1 MALASLN
8 VPQKADTPLRLSLS
22 VSLAGAARPG
32 ASRLFLL
39 CVGIAMSSSALVCA
53 SPPSSGSGA
62 SKSVA
67 PWPGRRTLSL
77 SLSLSFSLSLFHRS
91 GFTCPREGSV
101 GIEECGEELGADGS
115 RARVGESGSAT
126 SMGCGWRSSDA
137 ELDSWRAAEVTCW
150 EWGGVEEVEDGCD
163 PVWGIHG
170 AVDGSYDSEDGF
182 GRKPGSVGEEGDGMA
197 VRMALV
203 LVKFSAATAANYSAA
218 GSEQLHTK
226 AASQASGAQQWAV
239 YRFWGPY

>member
-8 VPQKADTPLRLSLS
+8 VPQKVDTPLRLSLS

-77 SLSLSFSLSLFHRS
+77 SLSLSFIAAALHAL
-91 GFTCPREGSV
+91 GS
-101 GIEECGEELGADGS
+101 IEECGEELGADGS

-126 SMGCGWRSSDA
+126 SMGWGWGSSDA
-137 ELDSWRAAEVTCW
+137 ELDSWRAVMSCH
-150 EWGGVEEVEDGCD
+150 VM
-163 PVWGIHG
+163 
-170 AVDGSYDSEDGF
+170 S
-182 GRKPGSVGEEGDGMA
+182 
-197 VRMALV
+197 
-203 LVKFSAATAANYSAA
+203 N
-218 GSEQLHTK
+218 
-226 AASQASGAQQWAV
+226 
-239 YRFWGPY
+239 